1 MGGKERKERGGGWFG
16 SSRRGHTRVVRDWR
30 SDVCSSD
37 LQVRNHFKE
46 TALSAV
52 VVGDERDVRVHIHV
66 EDAAPALSYAES
78 LGAVSDVKIENM
90 DRQNERFAAAGHG
103 AVKEAAALALLP
115 VVQGDGLAHLFR
127 DSGCAGVV
135 EGAQTMNQIG
145 RASCR
150 ERV

>member
-1 MGGKERKERGGGWFG
+1 MP
-16 SSRRGHTRVVRDWR
+16 SISRFSR
-30 SDVCSSD
+30 C
-37 LQVRNHFKE
+37 FKE

-66 EDAAPALSYAES
+66 EDTAPALSYAES

-135 EGAQTMNQIG
+135 EGGQTMNPSVQPHGSATISTG
-145 RASCR
+145 GAAKCVTVPPTETLTNSNPI
-150 ERV
+150 VA